1 MVDYWNNGQMSKAN
15 INTRI
20 LLGHKHKSL
29 LPPQQRWIKREQ
41 RNNYFFRII
50 NVVPISWTL
59 VS

>member
-1 MVDYWNNGQMSKAN
+1 MVDCWNNGQMSKAN

-41 RNNYFFRII
+41 RNNYFLELSMSLPF
-50 NVVPISWTL
+50 PGL
-59 VS
+59 